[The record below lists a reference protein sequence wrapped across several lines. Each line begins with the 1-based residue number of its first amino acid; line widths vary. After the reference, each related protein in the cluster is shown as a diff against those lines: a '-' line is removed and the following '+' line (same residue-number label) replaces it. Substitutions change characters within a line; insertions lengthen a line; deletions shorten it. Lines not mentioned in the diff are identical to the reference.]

1 MKNSLE
7 SRLARTPRAPL
18 DPAWR
23 ALVLPAA
30 EPRPTAAGIHRPP
43 ASGFNWTYAWA
54 SLGAAWLAILLLGF
68 LSPEAHLPGATSVPG
83 APNFSD
89 WRAHWETRRQLLGT
103 LLNDGPLPELS
114 PIRPT
119 TPSTSRPRG
128 AIPAPGFGQQRRPA
142 FAHHA

>member
-18 DPAWR
+18 DPTWR
-23 ALVLPAA
+23 AHVLQAA
-30 EPRPTAAGIHRPP
+30 EPPATAAKIRQPH

-83 APNFSD
+83 APSFSD
-89 WRAHWETRRQLLGT
+89 WRAHWEARRQLLGT
-103 LLNDGPLPELS
+103 LLDEGSLPELS
-114 PIRPT
+114 PRRPT

-128 AIPAPGFGQQRRPA
+128 AIPAPGFGQQRPQA